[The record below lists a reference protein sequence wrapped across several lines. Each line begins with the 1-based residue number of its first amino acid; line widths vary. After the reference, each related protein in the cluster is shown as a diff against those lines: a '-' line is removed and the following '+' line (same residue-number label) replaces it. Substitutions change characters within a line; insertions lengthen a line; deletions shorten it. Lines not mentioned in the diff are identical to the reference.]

1 MEFKMHT
8 HQDSADTIWKGSWR
22 QLLEALSLK
31 KKNTRTQTN
40 MRTVQILS
48 RRKAG
53 GNFLSTVLKNDV
65 FSVARGTKLVYL

>member
-1 MEFKMHT
+1 MHT
-8 HQDSADTIWKGSWR
+8 HQDSADTIWKGSWW

-31 KKNTRTQTN
+31 KNTQTN